1 MRLFDEAVKFTD
13 EHHVNIIHR
22 LLNGACR
29 DLLGILPGDRVQ
41 YIEKKAYELLKNCTA
56 NPNEGATEDRHRFQI
71 LCLGLMGILL
81 PTCESQL
88 NEAVSM
94 DMVNDGGPS
103 AAPQRV
109 NPVKHLEEI
118 PRMFQTKAA
127 RATLRFTVT
136 LAISI
141 LSTPTDDLDDEMARY
156 LGIIS
161 KILSIMPSDARQKF
175 LDDDSRFVSKL
186 IEKVHKAGSH
196 PGVQLQGLLSIAL
209 LHEGRTLPGPVV
221 SAYTKALLAAR
232 HLPGNCHAF
241 ADAARVSLPL
251 FAAQLDE
258 GFLRDFMCCSI
269 DTAAMATSHICELQW
284 LHLLGKQ
291 LGDAAQEMPVVRRH
305 ILLTLSSDRFQSHLQ
320 KLLSLSTAAME
331 GSGDEEGSCRCRT
344 LASSTALALETCS
357 LLLRTAIMAQ
367 ADEIGMHTR
376 VGLDLLQKQQDLASL
391 RMPACE
397 YARPDQE
404 HTPPLSI
411 LQERCTPHSQS
422 DSRDWRRRLA
432 RELEIQE
439 RHRFDLIERRMGE
452 VCRDLEARCEQVEE
466 PLRLEQQRVQEL
478 EDELRMLKEQHAE
491 LAAHASNLESREVDR
506 EFFIQGLEAEKAQ
519 AEQDFQNA
527 INVNDDL
534 TQRAEDLQQKL
545 DDANKTA
552 ERTLASARQDY
563 DRMRSELRALLTKEE
578 TRCEEQ
584 AATLDQMKAH
594 MIGLEN
600 DLDSAQAYI
609 EQEQKDSEELRA
621 NLDDALQH
629 IEEQKTAKLQAQ
641 AEVSD
646 LLEKEAAYIDQLRHA
661 QAALIESHGTSA
673 ELKTELDALQKSL
686 TAEIESMRKQA
697 ELDLHRVVEEVRIIQ
712 SHFKPGALTCSQA
725 SNERQAMDSHLQLAK
740 EEIECLIGDKD
751 GLSAELQAKESQV
764 GKLQRK
770 VEKMT
775 EARDI
780 AESKLD
786 ELESWRNNILS
797 VMGAPT
803 GGTLGKATDSHR
815 YQASRPGPA
824 SPPNLN
830 RRRTFAESEGNSE
843 HGIDEDPDRTESE
856 RTQSPPGTQ
865 RSVSASPTPK
875 RAKVQ
880 RQQPF
885 KPPTL
890 KTAVSAPADAKRRS
904 TRLSQGRR
912 VSTAVRKPLGDVSAE
927 RGNQSPMRK
936 SVSGAKNV
944 NFEGATPPCDRS
956 AKQASQLGGSFDVSD
971 FLDGTPFTPSGRRQQ
986 FENFGSGDTTVDV

>member
-1 MRLFDEAVKFTD
+1 
-13 EHHVNIIHR
+13 
-22 LLNGACR
+22 
-29 DLLGILPGDRVQ
+29 
-41 YIEKKAYELLKNCTA
+41 
-56 NPNEGATEDRHRFQI
+56 
-71 LCLGLMGILL
+71 
-81 PTCESQL
+81 
-88 NEAVSM
+88 
-94 DMVNDGGPS
+94 
-103 AAPQRV
+103 
-109 NPVKHLEEI
+109 
-118 PRMFQTKAA
+118 
-127 RATLRFTVT
+127 
-136 LAISI
+136 
-141 LSTPTDDLDDEMARY
+141 
-156 LGIIS
+156 
-161 KILSIMPSDARQKF
+161 
-175 LDDDSRFVSKL
+175 
-186 IEKVHKAGSH
+186 
-196 PGVQLQGLLSIAL
+196 
-209 LHEGRTLPGPVV
+209 
-221 SAYTKALLAAR
+221 
-232 HLPGNCHAF
+232 
-241 ADAARVSLPL
+241 
-251 FAAQLDE
+251 
-258 GFLRDFMCCSI
+258 
-269 DTAAMATSHICELQW
+269 
-284 LHLLGKQ
+284 
-291 LGDAAQEMPVVRRH
+291 
-305 ILLTLSSDRFQSHLQ
+305 
-320 KLLSLSTAAME
+320 
-331 GSGDEEGSCRCRT
+331 
-344 LASSTALALETCS
+344 
-357 LLLRTAIMAQ
+357 
-367 ADEIGMHTR
+367 
-376 VGLDLLQKQQDLASL
+376 
-391 RMPACE
+391 
-397 YARPDQE
+397 
-404 HTPPLSI
+404 
-411 LQERCTPHSQS
+411 
-422 DSRDWRRRLA
+422 
-432 RELEIQE
+432 
-439 RHRFDLIERRMGE
+439 MGE

-478 EDELRMLKEQHAE
+478 EEELRMLKEQHAE

-534 TQRAEDLQQKL
+534 TNRAEDLQQKL
-545 DDANKTA
+545 DDANQTA

-563 DRMRSELRALLTKEE
+563 DRMKSELRALLTKEE

-594 MIGLEN
+594 IIGLEN

-661 QAALIESHGTSA
+661 QAALIESHGTST

-686 TAEIESMRKQA
+686 SAEIESMRKQA
-697 ELDLHRVVEEVRIIQ
+697 ELDLHRVVEE
-712 SHFKPGALTCSQA
+712 A

-751 GLSAELQAKESQV
+751 GLSAELQAKEAQV

-780 AESKLD
+780 AEAKLD

-803 GGTLGKATDSHR
+803 GGTLGKATNSHR

-824 SPPNLN
+824 FPPNLN
-830 RRRTFAESEGNSE
+830 RRRTFAESEGNLE
-843 HGIDEDPDRTESE
+843 NGIDEDPDRTESE

-890 KTAVSAPADAKRRS
+890 KTTASTSADAKRRS
-904 TRLSQGRR
+904 TRLSQSRR
-912 VSTAVRKPLGDVSAE
+912 VSTAARKPLSDVSTE

-944 NFEGATPPCDRS
+944 NFEAVTPPCDRS

-971 FLDGTPFTPSGRRQQ
+971 FLDGTPFTPSGRWQQ
-986 FENFGSGDTTVDV
+986 HLENFGSGDTTVDV